1 MKKSITLLIIILS
14 VVFSQNATVTGKI
27 TDTANGNPLI
37 GANVVITGGKINT
50 GAASDFDGNYTVEN
64 IPPGSYDIKVTYI
77 GYRREK
83 RTLEISD
90 GETAVE
96 SNFQLAVSAI
106 QLDEYVVTA
115 SRGRRERI
123 TDAPAAISVI
133 SELKIR
139 SASNPNLG
147 DYFKT

>member
-27 TDTANGNPLI
+27 TATANGNPLI

-133 SELKIR
+133 S
-139 SASNPNLG
+139 
-147 DYFKT
+147 

>member
-1 MKKSITLLIIILS
+1 MKKSITLLIITLS

-50 GAASDFDGNYTVEN
+50 GAASDFEGNYTVEN

-83 RTLEISD
+83 RTLEVSD
-90 GETAVE
+90 GG
-96 SNFQLAVSAI
+96 N
-106 QLDEYVVTA
+106 
-115 SRGRRERI
+115 RGRI
-123 TDAPAAISVI
+123 
-133 SELKIR
+133 
-139 SASNPNLG
+139 
-147 DYFKT
+147 